1 MSSQPVPVTELKESS
16 RARQAAGQVSAATSR
31 RRLAAVI
38 VALGSITLLLVAAL
52 LEPSPNGLG
61 THRQFHLPQ
70 CGWIT
75 LMDTPCPTCGWTT
88 AVAHAADGDLL
99 SSFLC
104 QPTGCLLAV
113 GTAMA
118 GLVGAY
124 VAVTG
129 SAVGSMLRRLWGPYS
144 GWLLA
149 AVVVL
154 SWIYKILSHKGVL

>member
-1 MSSQPVPVTELKESS
+1 MSSQPVPVTELEESA
-16 RARQAAGQVSAATSR
+16 RARAAARPAAGATTR
-31 RRLAAVI
+31 RRLAGSI
-38 VALGSITLLLVAAL
+38 VALGSLMMLLVAAL
-52 LEPSPNGLG
+52 LEPSADGLG

-104 QPTGCLLAV
+104 QPMGCLLAV

-129 SAVGSMLRRLWGPYS
+129 SAVASMLRRLWGPYT

-149 AVVVL
+149 AIVVL
-154 SWIYKILSHKGVL
+154 AWIYKILSHKGVL